1 MTAARPAP
9 EHGGG
14 AAPRGTWK
22 GLPRRHPAAVT
33 ASRIREH
40 LARYQ
45 IHGTED
51 RGLLAAA
58 ADRLDATA
66 RQEPDR

>member
-1 MTAARPAP
+1 MTAACPAP
-9 EHGGG
+9 LPGGG
-14 AAPRGTWK
+14 APAGGTWK
-22 GLPRRHPAAVT
+22 GLARRHPAAVT
-33 ASRIREH
+33 AARIREH

-51 RGLLAAA
+51 RALLAAA
-58 ADRLDATA
+58 ADRLDVTA